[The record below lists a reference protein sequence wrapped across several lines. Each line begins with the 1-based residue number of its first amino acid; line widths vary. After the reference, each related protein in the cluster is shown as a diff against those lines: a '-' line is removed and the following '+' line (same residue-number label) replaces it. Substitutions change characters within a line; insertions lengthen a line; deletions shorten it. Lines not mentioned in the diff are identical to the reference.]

1 MTDTLRNLV
10 LKTHN
15 ENRALLSQGYVAN
28 GRADGPRLGPATNM
42 LRMASHKRY
51 DRLKFSAKYDFSLET
66 EAQAYADKCSL
77 VGSGPNSGQN
87 THVIQSKS
95 VSAFDALKKS
105 MSIWW
110 NEIYSTSV
118 GKNLIYTSRL
128 QAKRDAP
135 TRFTQMAWADTYKVG
150 CGIKRCSSKT
160 FVVCR
165 YDPP

>member
-42 LRMASHKRY
+42 LTM
-51 DRLKFSAKYDFSLET
+51 KYDFSLET

-105 MSIWW
+105 MSTWW

-118 GKNLIYTSRL
+118 GKNLMYTSRL